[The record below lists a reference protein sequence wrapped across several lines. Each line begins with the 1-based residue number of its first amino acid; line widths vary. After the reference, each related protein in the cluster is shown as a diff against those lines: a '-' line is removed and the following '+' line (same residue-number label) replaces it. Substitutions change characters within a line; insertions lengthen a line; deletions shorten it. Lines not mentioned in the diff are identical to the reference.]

1 MLWNQGESNVI
12 RMAALPSADK
22 RFPHTTPKSIR
33 GRLPSYRSDQALRT
47 GSRTFT
53 IPFDRQQLAGYLN
66 VDRASLSSE
75 LGKLQREGVL
85 RTKRSRFEL
94 LGGKENEGIFNDF
107 YLKNS

>member
-1 MLWNQGESNVI
+1 MLWNQGESNAN
-12 RMAALPSADK
+12 RTAALPSADK
-22 RFPHTTPKSIR
+22 RFPHTTPKSICR
-33 GRLPSYRSDQALRT
+33 RLLSYRSDQALRT

-53 IPFDRQQLAGYLN
+53 IPFDRQQLSGYLN

-94 LGGKENEGIFNDF
+94 LGGKENEGISNDF
-107 YLKNS
+107 YLKKS